1 MTRPSLTHA
10 FALPLSLSTSLL
22 VTLLV
27 GCNTANTIRVNGPA
41 NADGTIPYRQIIN
54 NSWLHSK
61 ANVVAVREATVNGDM
76 MRVAVDVYSDQNS
89 TKRFSYRFDWL
100 DAASMPVASATNS
113 LTSVTINPKE
123 TITLTAVAPSPAA
136 TQWRLTFLDQNG

>member
-1 MTRPSLTHA
+1 MTRPTLTLA
-10 FALPLSLSTSLL
+10 SALL
-22 VTLLV
+22 VASIVSFLTS
-27 GCNTANTIRVNGPA
+27 CNTANTIRVNGPA

-61 ANVVAVREATVNGDM
+61 ANGIAVREATVNGDM

-123 TITLTAVAPSPAA
+123 TITLTAVSPSPVA
-136 TQWRLTFLDQNG
+136 TQWRLTFLDSNG